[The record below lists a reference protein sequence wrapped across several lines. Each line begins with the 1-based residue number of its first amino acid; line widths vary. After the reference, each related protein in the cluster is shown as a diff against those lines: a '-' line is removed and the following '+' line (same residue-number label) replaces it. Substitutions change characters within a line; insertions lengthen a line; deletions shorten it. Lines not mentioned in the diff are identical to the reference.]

1 MISSLSTLLPF
12 FFRKRRQVFLFI
24 LLFPFTFQFL
34 YFQTLFFLISE
45 ETKRSSFILTQRKI
59 FTSLFMLVEWPPFLL
74 SWGRAQTVKN
84 PPAIAE
90 DAGGVGSIPELGRSP
105 GENGNPLQYSSLENP
120 MDRGAWQLQSMGSQ
134 RVWHNWATNTM
145 RLGIVSFTGIGVS
158 QFSFPESF
166 LCLPT
171 PSSLPRHK
179 MQWNIFTKAQKGT
192 CTQELEVGAVQGEL
206 V

>member
-84 PPAIAE
+84 LPAMQETWIQSLGQE
-90 DAGGVGSIPELGRSP
+90 DPLEKMATHSSILPWKIPWTEEPGSYSPWVTKSLTQLSYWHTKAGDSVI
-105 GENGNPLQYSSLENP
+105 Y
-120 MDRGAWQLQSMGSQ
+120 W
-134 RVWHNWATNTM
+134 NW
-145 RLGIVSFTGIGVS
+145 GFTKLP
-158 QFSFPESF
+158 FPESF

-179 MQWNIFTKAQKGT
+179 MQWDIFTKAQKGT
-192 CTQELEVGAVQGEL
+192 STQELEVGVVQGEL